1 MEKSDQK
8 SKIAT
13 SLSFVAKTMLS
24 SAANSRCM
32 FCFHQPKQPK
42 DLKNFRKF

>member
-1 MEKSDQK
+1 MEKSNQK

-13 SLSFVAKTMLS
+13 SLSFVAKSMLS

-32 FCFHQPKQPK
+32 FCFHQPKQPR
-42 DLKNFRKF
+42 DLKKYRKF